1 MSGAAEHRL
10 WSLLESRAAQ
20 APDATAFIAEGR
32 EVSRAEFLDLCA
44 CATRWLAEQG
54 VVPGDR
60 VAIWMVNRLEWL
72 ALFFATLKLGA
83 ILVPVNTRYRA
94 EEVTYILK
102 KSGACLLCLQS
113 SFRKIDF
120 ADILN
125 RVDGNELPQLKTL
138 AVLDAVKPLDRILQR
153 ATVELAIQD
162 RVPDTREDTS
172 DPDAPAMIF
181 TTSGTTRGPK
191 LAMHPQR
198 TLRDHAER
206 CVSAYQLDVPETVVL
221 AMLPFCGVFGL
232 NVVLAALAAG
242 APAVLA
248 DTFDGPV
255 VAGLMNRHRVTHTYG
270 SDEMV
275 HRLAEVVP
283 GHDPFP
289 SLRFFGFGAFNSS
302 FGDAARQAWERRIP
316 LYGLYGSSEVLAIF
330 AAQKIGLPILECI
343 EGGGYPVAG
352 QDADVRVRDIDTG
365 RLLPPG
371 AVGELEI
378 KGPSNF
384 IGYYQDADAT
394 AQAVDA
400 EGYFK
405 TGDLGHLRADGSFVY
420 QSRRGDAIRLGGFLV
435 NPLEIE
441 EVIQQI
447 DGVADAQVAAIDIR
461 GTTRVVA
468 FVIERPQVGL
478 SEAALIE
485 QIAARVAPFKVPA
498 RIAFV
503 SSYPV
508 TESSNGVKTQ
518 RNKLRDM
525 ARALVGESTH

>member
-1 MSGAAEHRL
+1 MLAA
-10 WSLLESRAAQ
+10 RAAH
-20 APDATAFIAEGR
+20 APDATAFIAESR
-32 EVSRAEFLDLCA
+32 EISRAEFLGLCA
-44 CATRWLAEQG
+44 RAASWLTEQG

-94 EEVTYILK
+94 EEVSYILK
-102 KSGACLLCLQS
+102 KSGASLLCLQS
-113 SFRKIDF
+113 GFRKIDF
-120 ADILN
+120 ADILR
-125 RVDGNELPQLKTL
+125 RVDGGELPRLKTL
-138 AVLDAVKPLDRILQR
+138 AVLDAVKPMDRILR
-153 ATVELAIQD
+153 RTTVELAIQD
-162 RVPDTREDTS
+162 SVPDTREDTS
-172 DPDAPAMIF
+172 DPEAPAIIF

-191 LAMHPQR
+191 LVMHPQR

-206 CVSAYQLDVPETVVL
+206 CVSAYQLNAPGTVVL

-242 APAVLA
+242 VPAVLVDA
-248 DTFDGPV
+248 FDGPV
-255 VAGLMNRHRVTHTYG
+255 VASLMNRYRVTHTYG

-275 HRLAEVVP
+275 HRLAEALP

-289 SLRFFGFGAFNSS
+289 ALRFFGFGAFNSS
-302 FGDAARQAWERRIP
+302 FGDSARQAWERRIP

-330 AAQKIGLPILECI
+330 AAQKAGLPVPECI
-343 EGGGYPVAG
+343 KGGGYPVAG
-352 QDADVRVRDIDTG
+352 RDASVRVRDIDTG
-365 RLLPPG
+365 RLLSPG
-371 AVGELEI
+371 EVGELEI
-378 KGPSNF
+378 RGPSNF

-394 AQAVDA
+394 ARAVDG

-420 QSRRGDAIRLGGFLV
+420 QSRQGDVIRLGGFLV

-441 EVIQQI
+441 EAIKQI
-447 DGVADAQVAAIDIR
+447 DGVADAQVAAIDIQ
-461 GTTRVVA
+461 GTNRVVA
-468 FVIERPQVGL
+468 FVIERPRAGL
-478 SEAALIE
+478 SEASLID
-485 QIAARVAPFKVPA
+485 QIALRVAAFKVPA

-503 SSYPV
+503 SRYPV

-518 RNKLRDM
+518 RAKLRDM